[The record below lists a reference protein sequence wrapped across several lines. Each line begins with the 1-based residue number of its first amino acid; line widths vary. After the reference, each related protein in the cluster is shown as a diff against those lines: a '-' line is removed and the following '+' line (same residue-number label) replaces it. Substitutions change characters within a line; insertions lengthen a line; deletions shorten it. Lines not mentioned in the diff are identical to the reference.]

1 MSHDIKLYH
10 STGSPNARRV
20 RIFVAEKG
28 ISIPSVAVD
37 LGKREQFSDWF
48 TAINPRRQVPAL
60 TVDGA
65 TIAEVPA
72 IFRYLEE
79 EFPAVPL
86 LGSDPLDKALVTM
99 WERRAE
105 LDGLAPALEGI
116 RNKAEGLKGRALS
129 GPYDYEQIP
138 ALVDRAVAHIGH
150 FHADLDSR
158 LRTLPFLAGDHFS
171 AADIT
176 ALVALDFAA
185 AAMKM
190 PIPEELDALRLWHG
204 AVSARPSAA
213 A

>member
-1 MSHDIKLYH
+1 MSHAVKLYH

-20 RIFVAEKG
+20 RIFIAEKG

-48 TAINPRRQVPAL
+48 TAINPRQQVPAL
-60 TVDGA
+60 VADGT

-86 LGSDPLDKALVTM
+86 LGSNSIDKGLVAM

-129 GPYDYEQIP
+129 GPYGYEQIP
-138 ALVDRAVAHIGH
+138 ALVDRAMARIAH
-150 FHADLDSR
+150 FHAYLDVR
-158 LRTLPFLAGDHFS
+158 LQRVAFIAGDHFS

-185 AAMKM
+185 AAMKT
-190 PIPEELDALRLWHG
+190 PIPEGLDALRLWHG
-204 AVSARPSAA
+204 AISARPSAA